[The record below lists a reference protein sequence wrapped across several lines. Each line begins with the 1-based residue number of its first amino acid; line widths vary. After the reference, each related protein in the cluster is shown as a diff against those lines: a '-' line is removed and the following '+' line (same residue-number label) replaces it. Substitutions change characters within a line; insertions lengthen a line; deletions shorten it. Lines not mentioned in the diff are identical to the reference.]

1 MKLIDFYKT
10 VVKKGIKADPRGEDI
25 VKEELKKTA
34 EKYKALKPEEK
45 KKYDEDKLFNPY
57 ADTRVLNGSLN
68 SEIKT
73 VMVGVDIDAGEIV
86 LADRLSEKGRK
97 IDLIMAH
104 HPSGKA
110 YANFYEVMEIQNALF
125 NQAGVPINVAENTMG
140 ARMKDVERKV
150 LPANHTRAVDAA
162 KLLGLN
168 MMCAHTV
175 ADNHVAGY
183 LTSLFAKKK
192 PGTLKDI
199 LEILKEIEEYKISGL
214 NNAGPKIFAGSESSK
229 CGKIYVDM
237 TGGTEGP
244 KEIYEAASKA
254 GFGTFVGMHYSDEHR
269 KEIEKNF
276 MNIVVAGH
284 ISSDNLGLNLLLD
297 AVMKQCG
304 KLEII
309 ECSGYRRV
317 SRSK

>member
-1 MKLIDFYKT
+1 MKLNDFYKA
-10 VVKKGIKADPRGEDI
+10 VVEKGIEADPRGKDM

-45 KKYDEDKLFNPY
+45 KKFDEDKLFNPY

-68 SEIKT
+68 SEIKS
-73 VMVGVDIDAGEIV
+73 VLVGVDIDAGELAI
-86 LADRLSEKGRK
+86 ADRLCEKGKK
-97 IDLIMAH
+97 IDLVMAH

-110 YANFYEVMEIQNALF
+110 YANFYEVMGMQNALY

-140 ARMKDVERKV
+140 PRMKDVERRV
-150 LPANHTRAVDAA
+150 LPSNHTRAVDAA
-162 KLLGLN
+162 KLLNLN

-175 ADNHVAGY
+175 ADNHVAAY
-183 LTSLFAKKK
+183 LMNLFAKKK
-192 PGTLKDI
+192 PETIKDI
-199 LEILKEIEEYKISGL
+199 LDLLNDIEEYKISAA

-297 AVMKQCG
+297 AVMKKCG
-304 KLEII
+304 KLEIL

-317 SRSK
+317 DRTK

>member
-1 MKLIDFYKT
+1 MKLGDFYKA
-10 VVKKGIKADPRGEDI
+10 VVEKGIESDPRGKDI
-25 VKEELKKTA
+25 VREELKKTA
-34 EKYKALKPEEK
+34 EVFKALKPEEK
-45 KKYDEDKLFNPY
+45 KSFDEDKLFNPY

-73 VMVGVDIDAGEIV
+73 VMVGVDIDSGDLAI
-86 LADRLSEKGRK
+86 ADRLSEKGKK
-97 IDLIMAH
+97 IDLVMAN

-110 YANFYEVMEIQNALF
+110 YANFYEVMGMQSELF
-125 NQAGVPINVAENTMG
+125 HQAGIPINVAENTMG
-140 ARMKDVERKV
+140 PRMKDVERRV
-150 LPANHTRAVDAA
+150 MPSNHTKTVDAA
-162 KLLGLN
+162 NILGILN
-168 MMCAHTV
+168 
-175 ADNHVAGY
+175 
-183 LTSLFAKKK
+183 
-192 PGTLKDI
+192 
-199 LEILKEIEEYKISGL
+199 EIEEYKISAS
-214 NNAGPKIFAGSESSK
+214 NNAGPKIFTGSESSK

-254 GFGTFVGMHYSDEHR
+254 GFGTFVGMHYSEDHR
-269 KEIEKNF
+269 KEIKKNF

-297 AVMKQCG
+297 AVMKQRG
-304 KLEII
+304 KLEIL

>member
-1 MKLIDFYKT
+1 MKLIDFYKA
-10 VVKKGIKADPRGEDI
+10 VVAKGIEADPRGKEI
-25 VKEELKKTA
+25 VIKGLKKTA
-34 EKYKALKPEEK
+34 EIYKTLKPEEK
-45 KKYDEDKLFNPY
+45 AKFDQDKLFNPY
-57 ADTRVLNGSLN
+57 ADTRLLNGPLN

-73 VMVGVDIDAGEIV
+73 VMVGIDIDSGEIAI
-86 LADRLSEKGRK
+86 ADRLSDKGKK
-97 IDLIMAH
+97 IDLVMAH

-110 YANFYEVMEIQNALF
+110 HANFYEVMGMQSDLF
-125 NQAGVPINVAENTMG
+125 YQAGVSINIAENTMG
-140 ARMKDVERKV
+140 PRMKDVERRV
-150 LPANHTRAVDAA
+150 APANHTKTVDAA
-162 KLLGLN
+162 KLLGVN

-183 LTSLFAKKK
+183 LTALFAKKK
-192 PGTLKDI
+192 PETLKDI
-199 LEILKEIEEYKISGL
+199 LNLLNEIDEYKISAL

-276 MNIVVAGH
+276 MNIVVAGL

-297 AVMKQCG
+297 SVMKQCG
-304 KLEII
+304 KLEIV
-309 ECSGYRRV
+309 ECSGFRRV
-317 SRSK
+317 SWTK

>member
-1 MKLIDFYKT
+1 M
-10 VVKKGIKADPRGEDI
+10 
-25 VKEELKKTA
+25 
-34 EKYKALKPEEK
+34 
-45 KKYDEDKLFNPY
+45 
-57 ADTRVLNGSLN
+57 NGLPN
-68 SEIKT
+68 AEIKR
-73 VMVGVDIDAGEIV
+73 VMVGVDIDAGEIAI
-86 LADRLSEKGRK
+86 ADRLSEKGKK
-97 IDLIMAH
+97 IDLVMAH

-110 YANFYEVMEIQNALF
+110 HANFYEVMGMQSDLF
-125 NQAGVPINVAENTMG
+125 YQAGVSINIAENTMG
-140 ARMKDVERKV
+140 PRMKDVERRV
-150 LPANHTRAVDAA
+150 SPANHTKTVDAA
-162 KLLGLN
+162 KLLDIN

-175 ADNHVAGY
+175 ADNHVASF

-192 PGTLKDI
+192 PETLKDI
-199 LEILKEIEEYKISGL
+199 LNILNEIEEYSISAS
-214 NNAGPKIFAGSESSK
+214 NNAGPKIFSGSESSK

-297 AVMKQCG
+297 AVMKQRG
-304 KLEII
+304 KLDIV

-317 SRSK
+317 CRSK

>member
-1 MKLIDFYKT
+1 MKLGDFYKA
-10 VVKKGIKADPRGEDI
+10 VVEKGIESDPRGKDI
-25 VKEELKKTA
+25 VREELKKTA
-34 EKYKALKPEEK
+34 EVFKALKPEEK
-45 KKYDEDKLFNPY
+45 KSFDEDKLFNPY

-73 VMVGVDIDAGEIV
+73 VMVGVDIDSGDLAI
-86 LADRLSEKGRK
+86 ADRLSEKGKK
-97 IDLIMAH
+97 IDLVMAH

-110 YANFYEVMEIQNALF
+110 YANFYEVMGMQSELF
-125 NQAGVPINVAENTMG
+125 HQAGIPINVAENTMG
-140 ARMKDVERKV
+140 PRMKDVERRV
-150 LPANHTRAVDAA
+150 MPSNHTKTVDAA

-175 ADNHVAGY
+175 ADNHVASY
-183 LTSLFAKKK
+183 LTAIFAKKK
-192 PGTLKDI
+192 PETLKDI
-199 LEILKEIEEYKISGL
+199 LGILNEIEEYKISAS
-214 NNAGPKIFAGSESSK
+214 NNAGPKIFTGSESSK

-254 GFGTFVGMHYSDEHR
+254 GFGTFVGMHYSEDHR
-269 KEIEKNF
+269 KEIKKNF

-297 AVMKQCG
+297 AVMKQRG
-304 KLEII
+304 KLEIL

>member
-1 MKLIDFYKT
+1 MKLIDFYKA
-10 VVKKGIKADPRGEDI
+10 VVEEGVKADPRGMDS

-34 EKYKALKPEEK
+34 AIFKALKPEEK
-45 KKYDEDKLFNPY
+45 KSFDEDRLFNPY
-57 ADTRVLNGSLN
+57 ADTRVLNGLPN

-73 VMVGVDIDAGEIV
+73 VMVGIDIEAAEITI
-86 LADRLSEKGRK
+86 ADRLSEKGKK
-97 IDLIMAH
+97 IDLVMAH

-110 YANFYEVMEIQNALF
+110 YANFYEVMSMQNELF
-125 NQAGVPINVAENTMG
+125 NQAGIPINVAENTMG
-140 ARMKDVERKV
+140 PRMKDVERRV
-150 LPANHTRAVDAA
+150 LPANHNKTVDAA
-162 KLLGLN
+162 KLLDVN

-183 LTSLFAKKK
+183 LTALFSKKK
-192 PGTLKDI
+192 PETLKDI
-199 LEILKEIEEYKISGL
+199 VKLLNEIEEYKISAS
-214 NNAGPKIFAGSESSK
+214 NNAGPKIFSGSESSK

-244 KEIYEAASKA
+244 KEIYEAAAKA
-254 GFGTFVGMHYSDEHR
+254 GFGTFVGMHYSDDHR

-297 AVMKQCG
+297 SVMRKKG
-304 KLEII
+304 KLEIV

-317 SRSK
+317 NRLK